1 MIRSPLISSKI
12 TSSSLCAGRKPAPS
26 MRAFET
32 MSSRPRSWA
41 LGAPEPS
48 ARPRP
53 CRPVRESSDPEDS
66 PRPRACPSVR
76 CRSRSW
82 SPVGC
87 SLSDRTRGGLDPI
100 SVVINDVIAEFSHH
114 HYDPM
119 IKKKSLFPIFL
130 RTNDYQIFFLA
141 LPCFL
146 SITFHMIHISA
157 KLRIDKRV
165 HG

>member
-1 MIRSPLISSKI
+1 MTEPVPSTPSHIPMIRLSTFPD
-12 TSSSLCAGRKPAPS
+12 GH
-26 MRAFET
+26 
-32 MSSRPRSWA
+32 
-41 LGAPEPS
+41 
-48 ARPRP
+48 
-53 CRPVRESSDPEDS
+53 
-66 PRPRACPSVR
+66 
-76 CRSRSW
+76 
-82 SPVGC
+82 
-87 SLSDRTRGGLDPI
+87 SDRTRGGLDPI

-119 IKKKSLFPIFL
+119 IKKKSLFPIVL

-141 LPCFL
+141 LPGVL